1 MSNGIKDILDT
12 EAVLVL
18 GKSIRSGQIP
28 LEAKKVLFRNCG
40 EEIAVSY
47 EGSAQGSLIG
57 TILTEDGSV
66 AEIEGKL
73 DDFGSTIKIHV
84 EDKVVI
90 NETAKNA
97 L

>member
-1 MSNGIKDILDT
+1 MSSGIKDILT
-12 EAVLVL
+12 PEAVLVL
-18 GKSIRSGQIP
+18 GKSIQSGKIP

-47 EGSAQGSLIG
+47 EGSAQESLIG

-66 AEIEGKL
+66 AEIESKL
-73 DDFGSTIKIHV
+73 DEFGSTIKIHA
-84 EDKVVI
+84 EDTAVI